1 MSKKNIQPNSAQP
14 VIRTLVAKAALAELR
29 EENLTTDSSSL
40 PAAADKGAGPRALEF
55 SDDGRTAEFLCMSVR
70 TESEF
75 RRGWLGGGN
84 QGKETE
90 TRTRRGRW
98 QGDPERVFDS
108 DHGLCSYDG
117 DDE

>member
-40 PAAADKGAGPRALEF
+40 PAAADKGASPRALEF
-55 SDDGRTAEFLCMSVR
+55 DDDGRRAEFLCSD
-70 TESEF
+70 
-75 RRGWLGGGN
+75 GGLFGF
-84 QGKETE
+84 GRE
-90 TRTRRGRW
+90 RGRTS
-98 QGDPERVFDS
+98 V
-108 DHGLCSYDG
+108 DHPLCSYDG

>member
-55 SDDGRTAEFLCMSVR
+55 SDDRRTAEFLCMSVR

-75 RRGWLGGGN
+75 RGGWGTPR
-84 QGKETE
+84 KE

-98 QGDPERVFDS
+98 ECNPEKLLSTDVGE
-108 DHGLCSYDG
+108 GLCSYDG

>member
-40 PAAADKGAGPRALEF
+40 PAAADKGAGPRAMEF
-55 SDDGRTAEFLCMSVR
+55 YDDGQRAEFLCSDGGLFGGR
-70 TESEF
+70 QK
-75 RRGWLGGGN
+75 RGY
-84 QGKETE
+84 
-90 TRTRRGRW
+90 
-98 QGDPERVFDS
+98 V
-108 DHGLCSYDG
+108 DHPLCSYDG